1 MIDTILE
8 YMNTECTTLSSRE
21 MKGNVLD
28 YINDCLKIRGLI
40 AISSLIDTET
50 DYKYSLYENGRFYII
65 NQNKKTL
72 QFTKG
77 ANHG

>member
-50 DYKYSLYENGRFYII
+50 DYKYSLYENGRSYII

-72 QFTKG
+72 KFTKG